1 MKIQDNQK
9 KPLTKVQIRKIK
21 DSLKSSNNLRD
32 MALFS
37 LSIDSM
43 LRSCDILKLT
53 VKDILRVDGCILKEV
68 GIKMGKGTQ
77 SVWVHFQED
86 TVQMLVDYI
95 NSTDKNLNDYIFT
108 GRKNTGKPISYIQH
122 TRLIKKWVSQIGLK
136 PDQFSTHSIR
146 RSKVSL
152 VYKKTQD
159 PEICRQLLGQDSIT
173 NTARYLGIKKRD
185 PLKEAQ
191 KIVL

>member
-9 KPLTKVQIRKIK
+9 KPLTKAQIRKIK
-21 DSLKSSNNLRD
+21 DLLKTSNNLRD
-32 MALFS
+32 MALFN

-53 VKDILRVDGCILKEV
+53 VKDILRVDGCVLKEV
-68 GIKMGKGTQ
+68 DIKMGKGTQ
-77 SVWVHFQED
+77 SVWVHLQED
-86 TVQMLVDYI
+86 TVQTLVDYI

-136 PDQFSTHSIR
+136 PDLFSTHSIR

-159 PEICRQLLGQDSIT
+159 PEICRQLLGQDSVT